1 MSTEKF
7 SFGNETCNP
16 HIEVDV
22 FEPVCAHDEIPGS
35 EPLTLE
41 VPVPTFVP
49 IVPPPECTCFTFQ
62 QSDSISR
69 VSMTMRKRSTITDK
83 SPLKNTAKTTIEAR
97 GDCCDGTYDIGT
109 WITLEVPECLHA
121 DGLVDSKTYN
131 FNDDAASGISGSITV
146 ETWMKDCVPV
156 LKVSGEPLR
165 VHIDPPIISIPP
177 LCINPADITVK
188 PVYYTRDADGELI
201 LNTQDENYGG
211 TTVNMSVTDGEGGCK
226 QLSFSNGD
234 DGAVT
239 LDLTGISTFGNG
251 GSVAQLGDHNL
262 YIDGAVDEDL
272 PGYYGGGYGDW
283 KVASTNI
290 DYDMPFSRG
299 PLMRYTKGDAD
310 PSPVLSGSVN
320 QYAVPVEAVDTYFAV
335 AAETNGSTTW
345 GQSKYWQSARRSA
358 CNAQDAGKNCRTV
371 AGPLDV
377 IWPTGIQWG
386 TNGLS
391 LALPL
396 TEFLFNESGILSEA
410 QETGA
415 AALVSPG
422 PATTLAY
429 GSGTSALLKGKN
441 ASGLVSRAKDNTE
454 AARISDGL
462 RVNAGAGLRIYGL
475 LDGRVASD
483 DAGGGSHT
491 ATGYNPARQG
501 QLEVMYG
508 PGFRIRAANSGTTPQ
523 YRDKPVDEDGAL
535 VPNEG
540 RGLRVHGVTKMGGDS
555 TDAAHKNKL
564 EVFGHSGDFKFNHDG
579 KMVINDEKSDTDVV
593 LPKLTSLSSQCRATE
608 GDKFT
613 RNGDRTLR
621 LCLIQPK
628 RGADTDKYWG
638 SGCEGDWI
646 KQPIFPSV
654 DQSSGSGGFTF
665 RAAGS
670 VRDRLVKFIQAI
682 NGNATWSEV
691 AEICRISH
699 SAGPNFSVG
708 PETDDA
714 ASQEQLEVLAWEIGA
729 LAQAVLDI
737 QSWLANCL
745 TYAYV
750 HIGKAGTVLAINGD
764 SGAPAATDRHYQ
776 ANAPTP

>member
-49 IVPPPECTCFTFQ
+49 IIPPPECTCLTFQ

-83 SPLKNTAKTTIEAR
+83 NPLKNTAKTTIEAQ
-97 GDCCDGTYDIGT
+97 GDCCDGTYKIGT
-109 WITLEVPECLHA
+109 WVTLEVPECLHA
-121 DGLVDSKTYN
+121 DGLIDSKTYN

-165 VHIDPPIISIPP
+165 VHVDPPIISIPP

-188 PVYYTRDADGELI
+188 PMYYTRDADGDLI
-201 LNTQDENYGG
+201 LNTRDENYSG
-211 TTVNMSVTDGEGGCK
+211 TTVNMTVADVEGGCK

-239 LDLTGISTFGNG
+239 LDLTGLSTFGNG

-283 KVASTNI
+283 KVADTTNHI
-290 DYDMPFSRG
+290 NYDETFSRG
-299 PLMRYTKGDAD
+299 PLMRYTRGDAD
-310 PSPVLSGSVN
+310 PSPVLASVN
-320 QYAVPVEAVDTYFAV
+320 QYPVPVAAVDTYFAV
-335 AAETNGSTTW
+335 ATETNGTTTW
-345 GQSKYWQSARRSA
+345 DQSKTWQSARRSA
-358 CNAQDAGKNCRTV
+358 CNGQDAGKNCRTV
-371 AGPLDV
+371 AGNLDV
-377 IWPTGIQWG
+377 IWPTGVQWG
-386 TNGLS
+386 TDGLS

-415 AALVSPG
+415 AALISPG
-422 PATTLAY
+422 PATTRAY
-429 GSGTSALLKGKN
+429 GNGAMLKGEN
-441 ASGLVSRAKDNTE
+441 ASGLVSRPKDNAE

-491 ATGYNPARQG
+491 ATGYDSTRQG
-501 QLEVMYG
+501 Q
-508 PGFRIRAANSGTTPQ
+508 
-523 YRDKPVDEDGAL
+523 
-535 VPNEG
+535 
-540 RGLRVHGVTKMGGDS
+540 
-555 TDAAHKNKL
+555 L
-564 EVFGHSGDFKFNHDG
+564 EVFGHSGDFLFNHDG
-579 KMVINDEKSDTDVV
+579 KMVINDEKSSTNVV
-593 LPKLTSLSSQCRATE
+593 LPLLAALGSECRATAS
-608 GDKFT
+608 DKFT
-613 RNGDRTLR
+613 RDGDRTLR
-621 LCLIQPK
+621 LCLIQP
-628 RGADTDKYWG
+628 RMGADSDKYWG
-638 SGCEGDWI
+638 LSGCEGDWI
-646 KQPIFPSV
+646 KKPVFPSGDV
-654 DQSSGSGGFTF
+654 AASSGGYTF
-665 RAAGS
+665 RAAGD
-670 VRDRLVKFIQAI
+670 VKNRLAALISAI
-682 NGNATWSEV
+682 ANSSSTNWNLVAGNCIA
-691 AEICRISH
+691 SH
-699 SAGPNFSVG
+699 DTRSVG
-708 PETDDA
+708 GNNFTVTEADDA
-714 ASQEQLEVLAWEIGA
+714 NAQKQLLVLAWEMSA
-729 LAQAVLDI
+729 LAQAVVNI

-745 TYAYV
+745 AYAYV
-750 HIGKAGTVLAINGD
+750 HVGKAGTVLAINGD
-764 SGAPAATDRHYQ
+764 SSAPATTDRHYQ
-776 ANAPTP
+776 ASAPTPQTGTSS

>member
-7 SFGNETCNP
+7 SFGNGTCNP
-16 HIEVDV
+16 HIEVDA

-49 IVPPPECTCFTFQ
+49 IVPPPECTCLTFQ

-69 VSMTMRKRSTITDK
+69 VSMTMRKRSTITDR
-83 SPLKNTAKTTIEAR
+83 SPLKNTAKTTITAQ

-121 DGLVDSKTYN
+121 DGLIDSKTYN

-156 LKVSGEPLR
+156 LKVTGEPLR
-165 VHIDPPIISIPP
+165 VHVDPPIISVPP

-188 PVYYTRDADGELI
+188 PVYYTRDADGKLVS
-201 LNTQDENYGG
+201 NADDEDSG
-211 TTVNMSVTDGEGGCK
+211 TTVHMSVTDGEGGCK
-226 QLSFSNGD
+226 QLSFSNGE

-239 LDLTGISTFGNG
+239 LDLTGLSTFGNG

-262 YIDGAVDEDL
+262 YTDGAVDEDL

-283 KVASTNI
+283 KAADAANHI
-290 DYDMPFSRG
+290 DYDETFSRG
-299 PLMRYTKGDAD
+299 PLMRYKKGDAD
-310 PSPVLSGSVN
+310 PSPVLASVS
-320 QYAVPVEAVDTYFAV
+320 QYPVPVAAVDTYFAV
-335 AAETNGSTTW
+335 AAKKNGVTTW
-345 GQSKYWQSARRSA
+345 DQSKNWQSAHRSA
-358 CNAQDAGKNCRTV
+358 CNDQDTGENCRTV
-371 AGPLDV
+371 IGNLDV
-377 IWPTGIQWG
+377 IWPTGIQWS
-386 TNGLS
+386 TDGLS

-396 TEFLFNESGILSEA
+396 TDFLFNESGILSEA
-410 QETGA
+410 QETGVA
-415 AALVSPG
+415 ARVSPG

-429 GSGTSALLKGKN
+429 GSGTSALREGRN
-441 ASGLVSRAKDNTE
+441 ASGLVSRAKDSAE

-491 ATGYNPARQG
+491 ADGYDSARQG
-501 QLEVMYG
+501 Q
-508 PGFRIRAANSGTTPQ
+508 
-523 YRDKPVDEDGAL
+523 
-535 VPNEG
+535 
-540 RGLRVHGVTKMGGDS
+540 
-555 TDAAHKNKL
+555 L
-564 EVFGHSGDFKFNHDG
+564 EVFGHSGDFKFNWDG
-579 KMVINDEKSDTDVV
+579 KMVINDEKSATDVV
-593 LPKLTSLSSQCRATE
+593 LPKLTALGSQCRATD
-608 GDKFT
+608 GDKFK
-613 RNGDRTLR
+613 RDGDRTLR

-628 RGADTDKYWG
+628 MGADDDKYWG
-638 SGCEGDWI
+638 LSGCTGDWI
-646 KQPIFPSV
+646 KKPVFPTGDV
-654 DQSSGSGGFTF
+654 QASSGSGFTF

-670 VRDRLVKFIQAI
+670 VRNRLVTFIKAI
-682 NGNATWSEV
+682 NGTATWGDV
-691 AEICRISH
+691 AAICRDFH
-699 SAGPNFSVG
+699 SAGSSFSVG

-714 ASQEQLEVLAWEIGA
+714 ASQEQLEVLAWEISA
-729 LAQAVLDI
+729 LAQAVVNI

-750 HIGKAGTVLAINGD
+750 HVGKAGTVLAIDGND
-764 SGAPAATDRHYQ
+764 SAPATTDRHYQ
-776 ANAPTP
+776 ASAPAP